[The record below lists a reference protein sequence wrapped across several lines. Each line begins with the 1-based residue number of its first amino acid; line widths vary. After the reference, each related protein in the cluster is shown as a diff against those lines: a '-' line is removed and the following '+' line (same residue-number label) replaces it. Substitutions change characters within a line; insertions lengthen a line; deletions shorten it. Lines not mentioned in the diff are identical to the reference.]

1 MVNYNK
7 LMGKLKEKGITTY
20 TIRQKALISQSTL
33 TKVNMCSVNDK
44 DREKYQGKSYARLYV
59 RSWNSI

>member
-1 MVNYNK
+1 MMENMIMVNYNK

-20 TIRQKALISQSTL
+20 TIRQKALISQSIL

-44 DREKYQGKSYARLYV
+44 DREKYQGKSDDK
-59 RSWNSI
+59 I

>member
-20 TIRQKALISQSTL
+20 TIRQKALISQSIL

-44 DREKYQGKSYARLYV
+44 DREKYQGKSDDK
-59 RSWNSI
+59 I